1 MANNNTYC
9 KFCQHSLLM
18 FWNHNHIII
27 SPVIEPYLYSSSVMY
42 QLARLLLLSVSSVV
56 TFSHQQPEVPTDF
69 LIRFVETFNMDYII
83 IIRNGSGLSWFKVL
97 WLFYI
102 FCFNTIKVGFI
113 VKLDRHLF
121 DITICYAGMISL

>member
-1 MANNNTYC
+1 M
-9 KFCQHSLLM
+9 
-18 FWNHNHIII
+18 I
-27 SPVIEPYLYSSSVMY
+27 VPYIYSSSVMY

-97 WLFYI
+97 KLFYI
-102 FCFNTIKVGFI
+102 FCFGMKPTKQKRLTGELKSKQP
-113 VKLDRHLF
+113 KL
-121 DITICYAGMISL
+121 CVMQE